1 MFLSSRLPTVW
12 KTAVGYTMFM
22 LDIFFGDIVSVLFV
36 LPLISFVLGSCWL
49 FKSFIEDIL
58 KDLRHMNVGK
68 KSHTKSQNESIVI
81 HFCNIVKLYTNVK
94 ELCAV
99 TLTIQM
105 TMISA
110 SLTVFFLLLK
120 Y

>member
-68 KSHTKSQNESIVI
+68 KSQNESIVI